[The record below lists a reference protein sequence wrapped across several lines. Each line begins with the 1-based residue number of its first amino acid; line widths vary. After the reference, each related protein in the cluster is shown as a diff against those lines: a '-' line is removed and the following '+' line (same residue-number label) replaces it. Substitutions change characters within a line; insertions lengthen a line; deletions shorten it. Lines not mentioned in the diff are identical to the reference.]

1 MAKIESTIRQI
12 QAPQQRVYEKL
23 SNLKNAEGLAD
34 RIPQDKV
41 QGLEFSEDGISV
53 TTQLGRVRLAIV
65 DREEPKMIKFATQES
80 PLPFNFWI
88 QILPMDAVTS
98 KMKLTIGAELNAFML
113 QMVKGQL
120 QQAVE
125 KIADTL
131 QAIEY

>member
-65 DREEPKMIKFATQES
+65 DREES